1 MSFVDLLIVIVPLCF
16 ILWLAVY
23 SKRYARNAVDYLAA
37 GRVAGR
43 YVIATGSLISGLSV
57 ITLVAGS
64 EQNYQTGFGVSFW
77 ANVTTPIM
85 IVMALT
91 GYCTYRWRQ
100 TRCLSKGQ
108 FIEMRYGS
116 RGFRFVTAVIS
127 TVSEMLANAIGP
139 AIATNFFIYYL
150 GLPHRISFLGVSL
163 PCYAII
169 VVLCLTLAT
178 VIIWPAGRIS
188 LLVTDSL
195 QALLSYPVFVIIA
208 GFIILKLGWHSDVQ
222 PVLLDRVARQSFVN
236 PYDVSQL
243 RDFNLFA
250 LIVTLTNAVV
260 NRASWIGNDTT
271 SSGRTPHEQ
280 KMAGI
285 LGSWRDGFSMV
296 MLMLLALITMVFMN
310 SANFAKPNAKFGTT
324 SNGLR
329 KELSLRTLDQVM
341 DNRVQYEQICQRID
355 SIPDIVHVQG
365 RDAPLSQESN
375 LDTLYLNEIKQTI
388 PDTPKGRL
396 QFQKCRTL
404 YYQMMMPMV
413 CRRIFPIGMV
423 GLFCLLMIM
432 LLLSTDDSRIFNAT
446 GCIVQDMILPFY
458 GSRISPKRHLL
469 LLRLVTVGVAVFFA
483 VVAIFFSQLDFI
495 NMFTT
500 IMTALWLG
508 AAGPIMVF
516 GLYTRFGN
524 LVGAWCALI
533 FGSGTAALGMFC
545 QRTWAAYLYPMLERN
560 GWLAPVEHF
569 LVTVSSPFN
578 PWIAWKIDPFK
589 FPINSYEILFMS
601 IAMGI
606 LSYII
611 GSLLTYRPYNLDKL
625 LHRGEYAD
633 DISLQHERASFSI
646 VGIIR
651 RLVGITEEYSLGDK
665 VIAWSVFLYS
675 FVYQLGLAFVAVIVC
690 NVFCPWSDIAW
701 SKYFLI
707 KSVIVPSV
715 IGVVTTVWFCIGGIR
730 DLLRLFRDL
739 GRRANDA
746 EDNGQIL
753 SRDVDK

>member
-195 QALLSYPVFVIIA
+195 QALLSYPVFVVIA
-208 GFIILKLGWHSDVQ
+208 GFIILKLGWRSDVQ

-250 LIVTLTNAVV
+250 CRCSGRDDSFNQ
-260 NRASWIGNDTT
+260 RAGKRSDH
-271 SSGRTPHEQ
+271 SSG
-280 KMAGI
+280 I
-285 LGSWRDGFSMV
+285 C
-296 MLMLLALITMVFMN
+296 
-310 SANFAKPNAKFGTT
+310 
-324 SNGLR
+324 
-329 KELSLRTLDQVM
+329 
-341 DNRVQYEQICQRID
+341 NRV
-355 SIPDIVHVQG
+355 
-365 RDAPLSQESN
+365 
-375 LDTLYLNEIKQTI
+375 
-388 PDTPKGRL
+388 
-396 QFQKCRTL
+396 
-404 YYQMMMPMV
+404 
-413 CRRIFPIGMV
+413 
-423 GLFCLLMIM
+423 
-432 LLLSTDDSRIFNAT
+432 
-446 GCIVQDMILPFY
+446 
-458 GSRISPKRHLL
+458 
-469 LLRLVTVGVAVFFA
+469 
-483 VVAIFFSQLDFI
+483 
-495 NMFTT
+495 
-500 IMTALWLG
+500 
-508 AAGPIMVF
+508 
-516 GLYTRFGN
+516 
-524 LVGAWCALI
+524 
-533 FGSGTAALGMFC
+533 
-545 QRTWAAYLYPMLERN
+545 
-560 GWLAPVEHF
+560 
-569 LVTVSSPFN
+569 
-578 PWIAWKIDPFK
+578 
-589 FPINSYEILFMS
+589 
-601 IAMGI
+601 
-606 LSYII
+606 
-611 GSLLTYRPYNLDKL
+611 
-625 LHRGEYAD
+625 
-633 DISLQHERASFSI
+633 
-646 VGIIR
+646 
-651 RLVGITEEYSLGDK
+651 
-665 VIAWSVFLYS
+665 
-675 FVYQLGLAFVAVIVC
+675 
-690 NVFCPWSDIAW
+690 
-701 SKYFLI
+701 
-707 KSVIVPSV
+707 
-715 IGVVTTVWFCIGGIR
+715 
-730 DLLRLFRDL
+730 
-739 GRRANDA
+739 
-746 EDNGQIL
+746 
-753 SRDVDK
+753 